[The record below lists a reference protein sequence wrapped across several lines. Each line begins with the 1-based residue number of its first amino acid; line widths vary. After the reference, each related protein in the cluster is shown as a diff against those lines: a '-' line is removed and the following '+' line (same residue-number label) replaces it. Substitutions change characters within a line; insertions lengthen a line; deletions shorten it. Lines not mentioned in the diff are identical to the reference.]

1 MGNCWRRTD
10 DRASL
15 LPMPSTRSAS
25 VIVSS
30 SSSNS
35 TSTPSDTFIPKLVT
49 VNRSS
54 GNSSSITTDIN
65 LIKEAQCR
73 NLFEH
78 LSLIN
83 YNEKLI
89 KQTDCAICLIDFMP
103 NEKVRQ
109 LPCDGAHIFHPT
121 CIDGWLQK
129 SLTCPQCSTNVDAA
143 LLLKFI
149 PNSKNNNDDDDDD

>member
-1 MGNCWRRTD
+1 MGNCWRRPD

-15 LPMPSTRSAS
+15 LPMPSTRYAP
-25 VIVSS
+25 VTVSS

-35 TSTPSDTFIPKLVT
+35 TAAPSDTSIPKLVAI
-49 VNRSS
+49 NRSS
-54 GNSSSITTDIN
+54 GNSSITADIN

-109 LPCDGAHIFHPT
+109 LPCDGAHVFHPT

-143 LLLKFI
+143 LLLKFV
-149 PNSKNNNDDDDDD
+149 PNSNNNDDDS